1 MDAVRSCVLRQGLAL
16 AASLMIV
23 VAVAGI
29 FAATLWVARQE
40 EQQGQVHFSVS
51 CSLAS
56 QRQFDFAT
64 SRLHS
69 LRFNE
74 SERIYNAIAAAEP
87 DCAMA
92 YWGIAMSRIK
102 RPVPGLRLPD
112 DIRTGQEALRS
123 AAAARTA
130 TPRERG
136 YIAALTLLFDEQ
148 DAAQWDDRTI
158 AYEQAMARLSAGNP
172 DDDEAGIFYALAL
185 NMVPRARDRS
195 FSLQTKATELLLLAL
210 ARHPGL
216 AHYLTYCL
224 RSPDEEVPA
233 AAVTPQDRFV
243 SSIQSAL
250 ATLTLVG
257 VGMFFVAIWPAW
269 SPLRSPG
276 RGLNS

>member
-1 MDAVRSCVLRQGLAL
+1 LAL
-16 AASLMIV
+16 GALLTV
-23 VAVAGI
+23 VLAVAGI
-29 FAATLWVARQE
+29 FAVTFWAAWQE
-40 EQQGQVHFSVS
+40 EQQGQVHFPIS
-51 CSLAS
+51 CSPAS
-56 QRQFDFAT
+56 QQQFDFAT

-74 SERIYNAIAAAEP
+74 SGRIYNVIATTEP

-92 YWGIAMSRIK
+92 YWGIVMSRIR

-112 DIRTGQEALRS
+112 DIRAGREALQS

-148 DAAQWDDRTI
+148 GAAQWDDRTI
-158 AYEQAMARLSAGNP
+158 AYEQAMARLAAREP
-172 DDDEAGIFYALAL
+172 DDEEASIFYALAL
-185 NMVPRARDRS
+185 NMVPRARDKD

-224 RSPDEEVPA
+224 RAPDEKVPA

-243 SSIQSAL
+243 SSIQSVL
-250 ATLTLVG
+250 AALTLVG
-257 VGMFFVAIWPAW
+257 VGMFFVATWPAW
-269 SPLRSPG
+269 SPLNG
-276 RGLNS
+276 AARGLRS